1 MAVGV
6 ARSVAIARS
15 VPGPLFFVRTAT
27 RPPRDSAITR
37 SFLAISSSGSLASL
51 GLLLAGSPMMA
62 LQAFSLCVMLLL
74 GLTLL
79 LARRA

>member
-1 MAVGV
+1 MAVGFTR
-6 ARSVAIARS
+6 AVAIARS
-15 VPGPLFFVRTAT
+15 APGPLLFVRTVT
-27 RPPRDSAITR
+27 RPPRDSVIART
-37 SFLAISSSGSLASL
+37 FLAISGSGTLASL

-74 GLTLL
+74 GLTLV